1 VDSASRYPAMTYQPA
16 VPVLEFLAGQL
27 SYITVGLNAWVITN
41 LAREGRQSR
50 RESYVE
56 LHHDGSLAFA
66 VNLSQ
71 FTLRDG
77 KDPPPGVAVINP
89 DVVEQACVDLE
100 ALLLQV
106 LRTGR
111 VDSPMLVQVSVASK
125 GRLPVTYVT
134 REFGRYGD
142 TRVLPRLRPVTV
154 EIPAGA
160 TEEETKPAAAELT
173 AGVLKPVR
181 PRLPAVAVRP
191 VDAHTRGGQA
201 GWSWWQQPWPR
212 DRNGIGAAGLGPDR
226 LPGSAAGCM
235 QPARQG
241 RPGP

>member
-1 VDSASRYPAMTYQPA
+1 
-16 VPVLEFLAGQL
+16 
-27 SYITVGLNAWVITN
+27 
-41 LAREGRQSR
+41 
-50 RESYVE
+50 
-56 LHHDGSLAFA
+56 

-77 KDPPPGVAVINP
+77 KDPPPGVAIINP

-111 VDSPMLVQVSVASK
+111 VDSPMLVQVSVASE

-142 TRVLPRLRPVTV
+142 PPVLPRLRPVTV

-160 TEEETKPAAAELT
+160 TEEETKPAAAELA
-173 AGVLKPVR
+173 AGVLNQFGR
-181 PRLPAVAVRP
+181 ACRLS
-191 VDAHTRGGQA
+191 RGGQA

-226 LPGSAAGCM
+226 LPGSAAVACSRHAKGG
-235 QPARQG
+235 PARSAASSARRG
-241 RPGP
+241 RLRGTGGAAPDPGPLWPPSRRLPRRRPRPSTSACCGQVSAQKYLGCTSDRLSATAEKFGRR